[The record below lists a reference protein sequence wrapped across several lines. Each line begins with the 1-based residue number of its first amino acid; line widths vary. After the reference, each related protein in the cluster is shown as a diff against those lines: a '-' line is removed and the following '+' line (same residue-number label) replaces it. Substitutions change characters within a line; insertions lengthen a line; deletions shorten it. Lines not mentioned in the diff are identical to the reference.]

1 MNQPRKDLYRTAAY
15 IRLSKEDG
23 DKEESDS
30 VFNQKALLNRVI
42 EESEDLLLA
51 GDYIDDG
58 YSGTNFD
65 RPAFRKLERDIKRGK
80 IDCVIVK
87 DLSRLGRNYI
97 EAGRYLEEFFP
108 DYGIRFISV
117 NDHID
122 SLKDPDTA
130 EGLLV
135 PFKNLLNDEYSKDVS
150 RKVRSVLDAKRRNG
164 EFIGSFPPYGYQ
176 KSPENKNRL
185 IVDEETAVVVR
196 EIFSLFLSGHTV
208 LGITKMLNQR
218 GILPPSARRGKKGG
232 SWHESTVRRILK
244 NRLYLG
250 DMVQGKRKVK
260 SYKRKTLTEVSEQDW
275 IVVEG
280 THQPIIE
287 PADFFAAQRLFHTER
302 KAPDGERMVSLFSG
316 LLKCG
321 DCKSSMHKK
330 RVRQPYGE
338 YVYYICGG
346 FKRKTG
352 CSKHSIREDKL
363 YKAVLAAIN
372 HQIALAQ
379 SLDEVFSAVD
389 RSRRLLLE
397 TQNREKK
404 KGALKKEIKRF
415 SSLIDELYPDWKAG
429 DITKEEYRRYK
440 AEYEEKR
447 KEAVLLLE
455 ELEKEDLEMPTNP
468 FLETFRETGRLFEL
482 NRTVLNRLV
491 EEIDVYEGGK
501 IVIRFRF
508 HQQRDALLQRLGGEK
523 NSEREE

>member
-1 MNQPRKDLYRTAAY
+1 MKSPKEDLYRTAAY

-30 VFNQKALLNRVI
+30 VFNQKALLNRII
-42 EESEDLLLA
+42 EESEDLFFA

-65 RPAFRKLERDIKRGK
+65 RPAFRRLERDIKRGK

-122 SLKDPDTA
+122 SQKDPNTA

-150 RKVRSVLDAKRRNG
+150 RKVRSVLDAKRKNG
-164 EFIGSFPPYGYQ
+164 EFIGSFAPYGYQ
-176 KSPENKNRL
+176 KSLENKNHL
-185 IVDEETAVVVR
+185 VVEEKTAAVVR

-208 LGITKMLNQR
+208 LGITKLLNQR
-218 GILPPSARRGKKGG
+218 GEEPPSARRGKKGG

-260 SYKRKTLTEVSEQDW
+260 SYKRKTLTEVGEENW

-280 THQPIIE
+280 THQPIIDRE
-287 PADFFAAQRLFHTER
+287 DFLSVQRLFQKER
-302 KAPDGERMVSLFSG
+302 KAPDGQQTVSLFSG
-316 LLKCG
+316 LLQCG

-372 HQIALAQ
+372 HQIALAE
-379 SLDEVFSAVD
+379 SLESVFSAAD
-389 RSRRLLLE
+389 QAFQRKLEQQNLEREKGLLE
-397 TQNREKK
+397 
-404 KGALKKEIKRF
+404 KEIRKL
-415 SSLIDELYPDWKAG
+415 SSLIDALYPDWKAG
-429 DITKEEYRRYK
+429 DITKEESRRYK
-440 AEYEEKR
+440 GDYEQK
-447 KEAVLLLE
+447 KNEAQSRLAQIE
-455 ELEKEDLEMPTNP
+455 EEAKNTPENP
-468 FLETFRETGRLFEL
+468 FLETFRQTERLSAL
-482 NRTVLNRLV
+482 NRAVLDRLV
-491 EEIDVYEGGK
+491 EKIYVYEGGK

-508 HQQRDALLQRLGGEK
+508 YRQRDELLKRLRGEDLEK
-523 NSEREE
+523 KK